1 VSAATDRILAAVKA
15 TPSHKLGYVLSQA
28 LCAFSLSDLLTDLA
42 PFIDGDTVNVGDVA
56 TLRSGGPSMTV
67 VAVGPCDGRECVL
80 EKGEVECAWFDVD
93 NRNCAEVFPIA
104 ALALAGA
111 S

>member
-1 VSAATDRILAAVKA
+1 
-15 TPSHKLGYVLSQA
+15 
-28 LCAFSLSDLLTDLA
+28 
-42 PFIDGDTVNVGDVA
+42 
-56 TLRSGGPSMTV
+56 MTV